1 MRAVERRGAAALL
14 IILCLLALPA
24 CSSASTLLG
33 RCETEG
39 IQVTWNATIERNEQA
54 VQHLLRSRLP
64 RGRLGRAAFEQLE
77 ASLLRGERAA
87 PGVVWWVPGPDQT
100 GAIAFAHKLWLS
112 PGDRLPISGVFGG
125 GDWAVMDRLPHEDAQ
140 ISVSTGA
147 HVARSASGELLV
159 VATSPMVLRINVTT
173 RDESGRT
180 WVMRGD
186 ARFERF
192 REVVA
197 CS

>member
-1 MRAVERRGAAALL
+1 MNVVRIAVLGVALT
-14 IILCLLALPA
+14 ALSA

-39 IQVTWNATIERNEQA
+39 IQVTWNATIDRNGQA
-54 VQHLLRSRLP
+54 VQRELRSRLP
-64 RGRLGRAAFEQLE
+64 RGRLGSSAFEQLE
-77 ASLLRGERAA
+77 ASLLRGQRAA
-87 PGVVWWVPGPDQT
+87 PGLVWWVPGPDET

-112 PGDRLPISGVFGG
+112 PGERLPISGVFNG

-140 ISVSTGA
+140 ISVSTGT

-159 VATSPMVLRINVTT
+159 VATSPTVLRINVTT
-173 RDESGRT
+173 RDASGRA

-186 ARFERF
+186 ARFEPF